1 MGVYNI
7 SLPSCALQMFA
18 VFGHITIY
26 LFVLFHLSV
35 FGHITKCLSV
45 HFHLSVFGHI
55 TLCLFLLLHLYVL
68 GHIAIW
74 SFVLFHLCV
83 AHNSFHVLAGS
94 NKDVRR
100 HQQACR
106 TLGVVSWAAH
116 RILGCVV

>member
-1 MGVYNI
+1 MCVCVRECKRVGVYNI

-26 LFVLFHLSV
+26 LFVL
-35 FGHITKCLSV
+35 
-45 HFHLSVFGHI
+45 FHLSVFGHI